1 MSPTAGISNP
11 ETDGHLAKRT
21 TAARAYGAA
30 AHDLILE
37 TAEILFAREGL
48 EAISMEDIA
57 RNAKVSRATVFN
69 HFRSKRLLLD
79 EITARSLRNYR
90 DLLGQALDNA
100 DTPTPR
106 LLMEMF
112 ATMAQRLEANRDL
125 YREVFPEI
133 RKVAMGLDPQG
144 VSPGLRREAVAHLVA
159 IFERGRERGDIS
171 TNHPAHALAIAYDSL
186 LSGAV
191 TQWLKEP
198 MAAPLARLLGELLQI
213 FLEGVASS
221 HAAPR

>member
-1 MSPTAGISNP
+1 MSPIAGISGP
-11 ETDGHLAKRT
+11 EPDGHDGKRAS
-21 TAARAYGAA
+21 AARAYGAG
-30 AHDLILE
+30 AHDLILK

-48 EAISMEDIA
+48 EAVSMEDIA

-90 DLLGQALDNA
+90 DLLGQALENA
-100 DTPTPR
+100 ETPTPR
-106 LLMEMF
+106 LLMDMF

-133 RKVAMGLDPQG
+133 RKVSMGLDPQG
-144 VSPGLRREAVAHLVA
+144 VSPGLRREAVVHLIA
-159 IFERGRERGDIS
+159 IFERGRTRGDIS
-171 TNHPAHALAIAYDSL
+171 TAHPAHALAVAYDSL

-191 TQWLKEP
+191 TWWLQDP
-198 MAAPLARLLGELLQI
+198 AGAPLAPLLGELLQI
-213 FLEGVASS
+213 FLEGVAPA
-221 HAAPR
+221 HAALR